1 MTRDLPAWRKVLV
14 LAPSLKS
21 VGGVQ
26 TYTTVLLQ
34 ALRDVLGDEHV
45 RCVEIP
51 EDAVQRGDGV
61 SSLRTSAKLRFAI
74 SAFAAAL
81 SWSPDLVV
89 CAHIGIAP
97 LARYVHKVVRV
108 PYWVILYGID
118 VWGDL
123 SPAKRVALKS
133 AARLVAI
140 TRFTLD
146 ATINRHSLGNPSAVI
161 LPPTLA
167 KQSLARP
174 RANNATN
181 ALRPP
186 VVLTVGRIAAS
197 ERYKGHEVM
206 LEAWPAVLRSVPDA
220 EYWIVGGGDDREHLE
235 LRASELGI
243 SGSVRFLGPVSSEK
257 LALCYD
263 RCWLFA
269 MPARTELD
277 GPVPR
282 GEGFGI
288 VYLEA
293 MAFGKPVVG
302 PQFGAP
308 AEFIRSRE
316 HGLLVDPGDPAAVAA
331 AIVELLSDPARAHG
345 MGMAAKQWV
354 SSEFSFESFCA
365 RLREALGK

>member
-1 MTRDLPAWRKVLV
+1 M
-14 LAPSLKS
+14 
-21 VGGVQ
+21 
-26 TYTTVLLQ
+26 
-34 ALRDVLGDEHV
+34 
-45 RCVEIP
+45 
-51 EDAVQRGDGV
+51 
-61 SSLRTSAKLRFAI
+61 
-74 SAFAAAL
+74 
-81 SWSPDLVV
+81 
-89 CAHIGIAP
+89 
-97 LARYVHKVVRV
+97 

-146 ATINRHSLGNPSAVI
+146 ATINRHNLGNPSAVI

-167 KQSLARP
+167 KQSLAQP
-174 RANNATN
+174 HADNPTN
-181 ALRPP
+181 EPQPP

-206 LEAWPAVLRSVPDA
+206 LEAWPAVLRRRAGRSVL
-220 EYWIVGGGDDREHLE
+220 DRRRWRRSRSDSNHEPESWESPASVHL
-235 LRASELGI
+235 LG
-243 SGSVRFLGPVSSEK
+243 SVSSEE

-293 MAFGKPVVG
+293 MALGKPVIG
-302 PQFGAP
+302 PQHGAP
-308 AEFIRSRE
+308 AEFIRSGE
-316 HGLLVDPGDPAAVAA
+316 HGLLVDPANAAAVA
-331 AIVELLSDPARAHG
+331 ERDR
-345 MGMAAKQWV
+345 
-354 SSEFSFESFCA
+354 
-365 RLREALGK
+365 